1 MQNCDTQHNPALSG
15 EMRVPMET
23 VPPLKLDDRKVIL
36 RRAAMEITPKAIVN
50 LGVGMASA
58 VGNVAN
64 EEETSDQIMLTADPG
79 IYGGVPMHG
88 FGFGAALNFTATI
101 DHATQF
107 DFIDGGG
114 IDIAC
119 LGFAECDQAG
129 NINASRFANRVSGCG
144 GFINITQNSKK
155 VVYVGTFAQ
164 LAPHPDMEGALKQLR
179 DAGYRTVAFSN
190 SSLAL
195 VTSQITNSGLAPLFD
210 EIISVEQT
218 GSFKPDVKVY
228 HFAAERV
235 GRPIG
240 DLCLVA
246 THDWD
251 THGAMTAGMGA
262 AYIDR
267 SGAPYHPLY
276 LRPEIYAADMGEVV
290 RQLIAV
296 EAG

>member
-1 MQNCDTQHNPALSG
+1 MPRDTILFDIN
-15 EMRVPMET
+15 ET
-23 VPPLKLDDRKVIL
+23 VLDLSTLKPKFEAVFGDAGVT
-36 RRAAMEITPKAIVN
+36 ATWFAMLLHNSTVCA
-50 LGVGMASA
+50 LTGV
-58 VGNVAN
+58 
-64 EEETSDQIMLTADPG
+64 ET
-79 IYGGVPMHG
+79 G
-88 FGFGAALNFTATI
+88 FAAL
-101 DHATQF
+101 
-107 DFIDGGG
+107 
-114 IDIAC
+114 
-119 LGFAECDQAG
+119 AG
-129 NINASRFANRVSGCG
+129 AMLDRVAALRGVEVSQEARSS
-144 GFINITQNSKK
+144 IL
-155 VVYVGTFAQ
+155 GTFAQ

-228 HFAAERV
+228 HFVAERV